1 MIGASCPGHSAPGR
15 SGEEVGVGVFRSP
28 ERARSA
34 TRSLTGWVVGF
45 GCSVLADQVFF
56 LALTWAAVQL
66 DVPGLVGLVLAAG
79 SVPRLLVLLLGGALA
94 DAKSPKRIIIGTD
107 SGRALVMAAAAAI
120 LLLGSMNAWALA
132 AVAVAIGTLDGF
144 FLPAVAALPVR
155 LASSE
160 PI

>member
-79 SVPRLLVLLLGGALA
+79 SVPRLLVLLVGGTLA
-94 DAKSPKRIIIGTD
+94 DARSPKRIILGTD
-107 SGRALVMAAAAAI
+107 SGRALLMIAAALV
-120 LLLGSMNAWALA
+120 LLSGSINVWVLV
-132 AVAVAIGTLDGF
+132 AVAVAVGILDGF

-155 LASSE
+155 IA
-160 PI
+160 PPH